1 MGITRRFAGGSGAAA
16 ADVSSQ
22 KYQQMAL
29 ALAEKELEIGKLKE
43 ERSEY
48 KRKYE
53 DLTSTLKALADG
65 GGHGAPPP
73 AAATAASG
81 ARAQDKT
88 DKEDGLQDK
97 NFPLKVHR
105 RQGKPVVADSYG
117 KIHEKVEDAHA
128 RHLRMRR
135 EAYHRDKSIRAALTA
150 ESTSRLPWQSCR
162 QCGARRTD
170 DSSGSRPPLAA
181 IGGGDDAAGAR
192 RTDDSSGS
200 EPPEPAR
207 AAALALALPLAAHAA
222 DGARRTDDS
231 SGASCA
237 RAQGSAGG
245 QSSSASGAAAAE
257 AEAAALEAKA
267 AAAEAEAEAAEAEA
281 AEAEAED
288 TAPEEPPSKKSK
300 KTFIRKE

>member
-29 ALAEKELEIGKLKE
+29 ALAEKELEIRKLTE
-43 ERSEY
+43 EKSEY

-53 DLTSTLKALADG
+53 DLTSSLKALADG
-65 GGHGAPPP
+65 VGHGAPPP
-73 AAATAASG
+73 AAAAASG
-81 ARAQDKT
+81 ARAQDNK
-88 DKEDGLQDK
+88 DKKDGLQDK

-105 RQGKPVVADSYG
+105 RLSKPVVADSSG
-117 KIHEKVEDAHA
+117 KIHEKVEDPSD
-128 RHLRMRR
+128 RKKRLRR
-135 EAYHRDKSIRAALTA
+135 EAYHHDKRIRAELMEKAGVA
-150 ESTSRLPWQSCR
+150 VAAS
-162 QCGARRTD
+162 GARRTD
-170 DSSGSRPPLAA
+170 DKRDDRRDDEDKDDDDDIGS
-181 IGGGDDAAGAR
+181 
-192 RTDDSSGS
+192 
-200 EPPEPAR
+200 
-207 AAALALALPLAAHAA
+207 
-222 DGARRTDDS
+222 
-231 SGASCA
+231 
-237 RAQGSAGG
+237 G

-257 AEAAALEAKA
+257 AEVAALEAEA